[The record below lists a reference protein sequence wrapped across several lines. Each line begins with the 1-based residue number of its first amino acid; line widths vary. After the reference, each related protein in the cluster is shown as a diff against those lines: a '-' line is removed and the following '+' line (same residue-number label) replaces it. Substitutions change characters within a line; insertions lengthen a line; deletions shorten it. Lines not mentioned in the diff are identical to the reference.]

1 MLHNVIKIE
10 FVSQHARGGGGGG
23 GGGRFTPDV
32 FLFFFFWQVDRPITG
47 WRVEG
52 ALLVQLLS
60 TKKARIV
67 QIGDT
72 RMKLSQIVKGPI

>member
-1 MLHNVIKIE
+1 MILVPNHGM
-10 FVSQHARGGGGGG
+10 SR
-23 GGGRFTPDV
+23 
-32 FLFFFFWQVDRPITG
+32 RPITG
-47 WRVEG
+47 WRVEE

-72 RMKLSQIVKGPI
+72 RMKLSQIVKGSV